1 MNPKEYKYTK
11 EHEWIFAEGDI
22 ATIGITNYAQEQ
34 LGDIVSIEFPNV
46 GKEFSKDESL
56 ALIDSMKTTSD
67 VYAPVSGEV
76 LEVNTKLE
84 SQPELLNEDPY
95 KEGWVLKLKIK
106 NKDELEGLMSA
117 GEYEALLM
125 KEEKGE

>member
-117 GEYEALLM
+117 GEYESLLM